1 MKTSKLLAIV
11 VLLFATCTK
20 DSSDATKSGAIEKSI
35 IGSTATDTVKIAI
48 NDLGT
53 RTYLGMVGGLYP
65 GGKNSPS
72 LQYKKD
78 LKKFANAIKPLNTA
92 GVIDSISG
100 KIVFIGLGG
109 STAGHMMRVL
119 REMTIN
125 DTATNRFLKLVNATY
140 GGGIASFQSIANPT
154 DVYWD
159 TVFNALAATSSTGD
173 QVEILYVE
181 SEDSSQV
188 VAFPDRPYIAKND
201 IEAAVRTCKTKFR
214 NLKFVYF
221 LGRTTTFDS
230 FGLSQVTNREP
241 CPYYNGW
248 ATKFAIQDQINGVP
262 GTEYKGDTAVAP
274 LMTWGWYQWAD
285 GTDVP
290 RQDGFTWQPSNTKD
304 GLHAN
309 DDGEDTLATRFK
321 NFLMTD
327 RFASIWYKKH

>member
-1 MKTSKLLAIV
+1 MKTRKFQLVL

-20 DSSDATKSGAIEKSI
+20 DSNNAIRFGAGEKSGIHSM
-35 IGSTATDTVKIAI
+35 ATDTVRIAI

-53 RTYLGMVGGLYP
+53 RTYFGIIGGLYP

-78 LKKFANAIKPLNTA
+78 LKKFSNTIKPLNGTGA
-92 GVIDSISG
+92 IDSTSG
-100 KIVFIGLGG
+100 KIVFVGLGG

-119 REMTIN
+119 RELTIH
-125 DTATNRFLKLVNATY
+125 DTATNRFLRLVNGTY
-140 GGGIASFQSIANPT
+140 GGGIASFESIANPA

-159 TVFNALAATSSTGD
+159 TVFNALAATRSTPD

-188 VAFPDRPYIAKND
+188 VGFPARPYIVKND
-201 IEAAVRTCKTKFR
+201 IEAAMRTCKTKFR
-214 NLKFVYF
+214 NLRLVYF

-230 FGLSQVTNREP
+230 FGFSQVTNREP

-248 ATKFAIQDQINGVP
+248 GCKFAIEDQINGVP

-290 RQDGFTWQPSNTKD
+290 RQDGFTWQASDTKD
-304 GLHAN
+304 GLHATEA
-309 DDGEDTLATRFK
+309 GEDTLAGRFK

-327 RFASIWYKKH
+327 RFASIWYKK